1 MSKTRKLLIICF
13 IISVI
18 STIIMVIN
26 SISNSQTILSPV
38 IISAGIVPIVLFIA
52 ILNETGDTKK

>member
-38 IISAGIVPIVLFIA
+38 IISAGFVPIVLFIA